1 MANTGV
7 QQEVENWIR
16 CYWLPDRL
24 RHDFSKQKLSL
35 TPGGVFDFDAV
46 SEDKTIAVSIST
58 SAYRTAKGKPGSGKT
73 RKIQSDMYFLILC
86 DVKHRIVV
94 LTEKD
99 MYEWCMKEKENG
111 RVHESIEF
119 MLVDIPDNL
128 RSRLVSARSNSSDEV
143 SPG

>member
-1 MANTGV
+1 
-7 QQEVENWIR
+7 
-16 CYWLPDRL
+16 
-24 RHDFSKQKLSL
+24 
-35 TPGGVFDFDAV
+35 
-46 SEDKTIAVSIST
+46 
-58 SAYRTAKGKPGSGKT
+58 
-73 RKIQSDMYFLILC
+73 MYFLILC